1 MENWW
6 KGRRMRYKKAV
17 IGMMA
22 VCAVLGGCRRADEE
36 PKTAAASGAVSQE
49 KSEDTVETEN
59 TMDFS
64 SMKNGDRIRRK
75 ITDEVTMDAELVL
88 PEKSLDSVGICH
100 VLLDNYDGPKVM
112 EDLLGYIPENVEK
125 TSYSEN
131 DNSYLYRGNLGT
143 EFADQEGSFAIA
155 KQIYLTTDHWN
166 SMSQIMPM
174 MRIGYDIKLWNEE
187 CKAQAEQNLP
197 FQTREGAEQE
207 ICQTLSEKTEGKI
220 YHTLRMYS
228 FSHQILE
235 ERQNEYIVSEE
246 NQAKPI
252 DNPRTEWGETEDC
265 YWLQLEQELEGIPI
279 LSHSVMR
286 SDDLYVPSQEITVGY
301 TKNGIEYLSILEHYT
316 IQEEEKVTLES
327 YETIENALK
336 KKFEMM
342 FAGNVEIT
350 QMKLIYFP
358 LCTEQDAD
366 RFWKCDMIPTWEFT
380 IQTGM
385 GTDYVYINAVDG
397 MEIYG

>member
-6 KGRRMRYKKAV
+6 KGRRMKYKKAV

-22 VCAVLGGCRRADEE
+22 VCAVLGGCQKADEE
-36 PKTAAASGAVSQE
+36 PKTATASEPVSQE
-49 KSEDTVETEN
+49 KSEDT
-59 TMDFS
+59 MDFS
-64 SMKNGDRIRRK
+64 TMKNGDQIQRS
-75 ITDEVTMDAELVL
+75 ITDEVKMDAELVL
-88 PEKSLDSVGICH
+88 PEKDLDSVEIYH
-100 VLLDNYDGPKVM
+100 VLVDTYDGPKVM
-112 EDLLGYIPENVEK
+112 EDLLGYIPDNVEK

-131 DNSYLYRGNLGT
+131 DNAYLYKGNLGA
-143 EFADQEGSFAIA
+143 EFANLEGDFSIEN
-155 KQIYLTTDHWN
+155 QLCLTTDHWE
-166 SMSQIMPM
+166 SMSQIMPIM
-174 MRIGYDIKLWNEE
+174 WIGYDIQFWVEGCEE
-187 CKAQAEQNLP
+187 QVKQDLP
-197 FQTREGAEQE
+197 FQTREAAEQE
-207 ICQTLSEKTEGKI
+207 IRQTLSEKTEGTI
-220 YHTLRMYS
+220 YRTLQMYS

-235 ERQNEYIVSEE
+235 KCQNEYIASEE
-246 NQAKPI
+246 KQARSI
-252 DNPRTEWGETEDC
+252 DNPRTDWGETEDC
-265 YWLQLEQELEGIPI
+265 YWLQLEQELEGIPV
-279 LSHSVMR
+279 LSHNVVR

-301 TKNGIEYLSILEHYT
+301 TKNGIEDLNIIAHYT
-316 IQEEEKVTLES
+316 VREKEKATLES

-358 LCTEQDAD
+358 LCTEQNAD
-366 RFWKCDMIPTWEFT
+366 GFWKCDMIPTWEFT